1 VALSPDGCWA
11 ATGAWKGTA
20 VKVWDTGRGTLAKE
34 WPAVNATVGFSPDG
48 VWFVTCHGDAYRF
61 FHVGSWQ
68 AGLVIPHGSA
78 TAANPFAF
86 RPDSQ
91 VMAIVKA
98 VRHQSVIQL
107 IDPATGRDIAS
118 LQAPEVL
125 GITSIRFSPNG
136 NQLAVATVSHR
147 IQVWDLDRVRNQL
160 ATLGLDDGFPSGP
173 TSPTTTA
180 GVKTVTSV
188 RFIGA
193 DPIWIDRQRAER
205 EARSVP

>member
-1 VALSPDGCWA
+1 
-11 ATGAWKGTA
+11 
-20 VKVWDTGRGTLAKE
+20 
-34 WPAVNATVGFSPDG
+34 
-48 VWFVTCHGDAYRF
+48 
-61 FHVGSWQ
+61 
-68 AGLVIPHGSA
+68 
-78 TAANPFAF
+78 
-86 RPDSQ
+86 
-91 VMAIVKA
+91 
-98 VRHQSVIQL
+98 L